1 MTVFVDPDV
10 PAPTAATG
18 HLRRRL
24 GRSHESDLGEGVRR
38 LHAGAARRSLPA
50 LRPGACPRAHRQ
62 GGDGETAR
70 LVEAS
75 LHPLPQVEG
84 TGLQVIREAGFCA
97 EGTHY
102 DFPKPRTSFPVG
114 HLTTG
119 IAYAFPW
126 HRDVWYSAP
135 AQQINWWLPV
145 LDVREDNAMRFDP
158 QRFDQAVANSSGQFD
173 YYQIN
178 TARLNTASQ
187 NSDEQQAR
195 PAALSYTPVDEL
207 VVVPPPG
214 AVMLFSGAQ
223 LHASIPNT
231 SGRARFSVDFRTVDV
246 ADLNAGRGAPLVD
259 VYCTGTAIR
268 DFRRVADDAPF
279 DEDVVTRLFGAPPPG
294 STLVFTPPTSGGKR
308 KLTHP
313 LSTRRRGTTARS
325 DNSGRD

>member
-10 PAPTAATG
+10 PALI
-18 HLRRRL
+18 LRQTIYHGDLVVFTRL
-24 GRSHESDLGEGVRR
+24 RSVRQFVDYTREQLVDLFKPYDPE
-38 LHAGAARRSLPA
+38 
-50 LRPGACPRAHRQ
+50 RAYEHI
-62 GGDGETAR
+62 DKAEMAR
-70 LVEAS
+70 LLGSWKPRFIHSSRSKELICS
-75 LHPLPQVEG
+75 I
-84 TGLQVIREAGFCA
+84 IREAGFCA

-102 DFPKPRTSFPVG
+102 DVPKPRTSFPVG

-145 LDVREDNAMRFDP
+145 FAVRDDNSMCFDLGN
-158 QRFDQAVANSSGQFD
+158 FDRAVTNSSSQFD
-173 YYQIN
+173 YYRNN

-187 NSDEQQAR
+187 ISDERQVR
-195 PAALSYTPVDEL
+195 PAALNYKPVDEL
-207 VVVPPPG
+207 AVVPAPG

-259 VYCTGTAIR
+259 ADCTGTAIR
-268 DFRRVADDAPF
+268 DFRRVADGAPF
-279 DEDVVTRLFGAPPPG
+279 DEETVTRLFGVPPAG
-294 STLVFTPPTSGGKR
+294 STVVFTPPAMDGLHAS
-308 KLTHP
+308 
-313 LSTRRRGTTARS
+313 
-325 DNSGRD
+325 